1 MEKVSPHAWYVV
13 FVLALTQALA
23 FVDRQVL
30 ALLVEPIRKDLGA
43 SDTQMSL
50 LYGLSFA
57 LFYVIVALP
66 IARLAD
72 RSSRRN
78 IIAAGVTV
86 WSLATAA
93 CGLAQAFPALLI
105 ARMGVGAGEATLSP
119 SAQSL
124 LAAWFPPERL
134 GVALGI
140 FSMGIYV
147 GGGLALLV
155 GGGLMAA
162 APAILAQVGLEGIAP
177 WRLVMV
183 LVGLPGLAVA
193 VLLMTLREPVRKAG
207 QEAGLPLALVVAFV
221 RRHGRGYFGLIGA
234 LSMMV
239 FVSNGA
245 SAWIPAFFERRFGW
259 DAPTIGA
266 HYGPIVLICG
276 AAGALAG
283 GLLASLAK
291 SRHVQRANV
300 TAAIIGFAVV
310 VPLAVVFPLMP
321 TPTLAL
327 VAIGGLNFALGLPA
341 GGAYAALQE
350 MTPPAMRA
358 QVTALNGLC
367 VNLIGA
373 GLGPLGVGL
382 LTDHLFRDPARL
394 PLSLALSAALAGPVT
409 LGLYLVARSGHE
421 AARLEAAQ

>member
-93 CGLAQAFPALLI
+93 CGLAQAFPGLLV

-124 LAAWFPPERL
+124 LASYFPPARL
-134 GVALGI
+134 GAALGV

-162 APAILAQVGLEGIAP
+162 APAILAAIGLEGIAP

-183 LVGLPGLAVA
+183 LVGLPGLALA
-193 VLLMTLREPVRKAG
+193 LLLMTLREPARKAG
-207 QEAGLPLALVVAFV
+207 QEAGLPFAEVLAFV
-221 RRHGRGYFGLIGA
+221 RRHGRSYFGLIGA

-266 HYGPIVLICG
+266 HYGPLVLICG
-276 AAGALAG
+276 AGGALAG

-291 SRHVQRANV
+291 SRHVQTANV
-300 TAAIIGFAVV
+300 TAAIFGFAVV
-310 VPLAVVFPLMP
+310 VPLAVLFPLMP

-327 VAIGGLNFALGLPA
+327 VVIGGLNFALGLPA

-382 LTDHLFRDPARL
+382 LTDHLFRDPASL
-394 PLSLALSAALAGPVT
+394 PLSLALSAAVAGPLT